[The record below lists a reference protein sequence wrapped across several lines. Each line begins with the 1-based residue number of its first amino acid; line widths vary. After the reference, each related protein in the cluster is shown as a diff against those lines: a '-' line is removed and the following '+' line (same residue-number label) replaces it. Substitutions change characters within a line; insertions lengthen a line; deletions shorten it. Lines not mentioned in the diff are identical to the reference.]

1 MAFEFIKYPD
11 EPIIQLTFDP
21 DFSVKEHLEANLAE
35 LVALLDAAEGP
46 CFYLIDARNLA
57 LGYEDMLAASHL
69 TTLGEKAPLH
79 HPNLRETVMIPGS
92 KLQELA
98 ARGVQTAS
106 FGYVRISVHSTV
118 EEALEYI
125 RGKLAGA

>member
-1 MAFEFIKYPD
+1 MAYTFTKYPG
-11 EPIIQLTFDP
+11 EPIIQFSIGP
-21 DFSVKEHLEANLAE
+21 GFSVKEHIEESLEQ
-35 LVALLDAAEGP
+35 LVALLDAAEEP
-46 CFYLIDARNLA
+46 CFYLIDAQNLA

-79 HPNLRETVMIPGS
+79 HPNLRETVLVPGS

-98 ARGVQTAS
+98 AKGVQTAS
-106 FGYVRISVHSTV
+106 FGYVRISVQPTV

>member
-1 MAFEFIKYPD
+1 MAFELERYPD
-11 EPIIQLTFDP
+11 EPIIHLTFDP
-21 DFSVKEHLEANLAE
+21 DFRVKEHIGEHLQQFVELLEAAGE
-35 LVALLDAAEGP
+35 P
-46 CFYLIDARNLA
+46 CFYLIDARNLS

-79 HPNLRETVMIPGS
+79 HPNLRETVMVPGS

-98 ARGVQTAS
+98 AKGVQTAT
-106 FGYVRISVHSTV
+106 FGHVRISVHPTV